1 MVAKKLVGRK
11 ILTFQSFVCGCK
23 EKPFFSGLQWAYE
36 KKKAYCKIFW
46 DFTVLLVILFFFA
59 PASFEPPRENR
70 SEGAIEKKNVENG
83 V

>member
-1 MVAKKLVGRK
+1 MKKQS
-11 ILTFQSFVCGCK
+11 ILKNSLGLHGFARD
-23 EKPFFSGLQWAYE
+23 FF
-36 KKKAYCKIFW
+36 C
-46 DFTVLLVILFFFA
+46 FA